1 LGRDYIS
8 QLTNERLVER
18 KLRYGQ
24 RELTWEV
31 VGANHLGDCEKL
43 VLVFLEHE
51 QNRPQ
56 EAPAKLTT

>member
-1 LGRDYIS
+1 
-8 QLTNERLVER
+8 VER

-56 EAPAKLTT
+56 EAAAKLTA